1 MIISRGV
8 KNMSIFGLKDLG
20 TKIAITALCFSLIPL
35 IGLGVTMYSM
45 FASAYHSKVRANLIT
60 LAENKRQ
67 GIDLFLR
74 EQVSQLRTIAHSHSF
89 EDLASQEKLDT
100 ILATMQLGSRTFI
113 DLGLINE
120 EGMHVSY
127 SGPYNLSK
135 ANYKNE
141 EWFNQVMVRKIY
153 VSDVFEGFRG
163 FPHMIIAVMKQE
175 KGRVWILRATIDSDI
190 FDSLVR
196 WLQIGDGGDAYL
208 VNRVGE
214 LQTRP
219 RFGNKSK
226 EIYASFLGSPFSGAK
241 STEFESEKKKI
252 FVGGI
257 WLEQKDWLLV
267 IEEDMLGELQPL
279 FETQAA
285 TWVVVG
291 TGIAFIIIGTLM
303 ITRMIVVQQERSN
316 REQAQLNEELIQSS
330 KMAALGKLAAGV
342 AHEVNNPLA
351 VIREKAGWMR
361 DLLEEE
367 DVKASPNFKEF
378 EDAVDKIEQHVERAG
393 NVVHRM
399 LGFARRMEPVC
410 NDLYINDV
418 IRQTTAFLDNEIRFR
433 NIELVWNLDPDL
445 PTIQSDASQ
454 IQQVVLNLF
463 NNAIDAIDRNGHI
476 TVTTGFDPGLEQVVI
491 SLRDDGPGMEKEVQK
506 RIFDPFFTTKKVGEG
521 TGLGLSISYSIIN
534 KLGGSIRFESE
545 VGQGTEFIIHLP
557 VKHHDRKE

>member
-1 MIISRGV
+1 
-8 KNMSIFGLKDLG
+8 
-20 TKIAITALCFSLIPL
+20 
-35 IGLGVTMYSM
+35 MYSM

>member
-1 MIISRGV
+1 
-8 KNMSIFGLKDLG
+8 MSIFGLKDLG

-45 FASAYHSKVRANLIT
+45 FASAYQSKVRDNLVT

-74 EQVSQLRTIAHSHSF
+74 EQVSQLRTLAYSHSVD
-89 EDLASQEKLDT
+89 DLASQEKLDT
-100 ILATMQLGSRTFI
+100 ILTTMQLSSRTFI

-120 EGMHVSY
+120 DGVHVSY
-127 SGPYNLSK
+127 SGPYNLSE

-141 EWFNQVMVRKIY
+141 SWFHQVMVRKIY

-163 FPHMIIAVMKQE
+163 FPHMIIAVKKQE
-175 KGRVWILRATIDSDI
+175 KGKVWILRATIDSDI

-196 WLQIGDGGDAYL
+196 WLQLGDAGDAYL
-208 VNRVGE
+208 VNREGD

-226 EIYASFLGSPFSGAK
+226 EIYSSFLGTPFSGAK
-241 STEFESEKKKI
+241 ATEFESQNKKI

-267 IEEDMLGELQPL
+267 IEEDMRGELQPL
-279 FETQAA
+279 FETQTA
-285 TWVVVG
+285 TWALVG
-291 TGIAFIIIGTLM
+291 SGIAFIIIGTLM
-303 ITRMIVVQQERSN
+303 ITRMIVAQQERSN

-367 DVKASPNFKEF
+367 DVKASANFQEF

-410 NDLYINDV
+410 NDLYINDLLK
-418 IRQTTAFLDNEIRFR
+418 QTTAFLDNEIRFR
-433 NIELVWNLDPDL
+433 NIELVWNLAPDL

-454 IQQVVLNLF
+454 IQQVILNLF

-476 TVTTGFDPGLEQVVI
+476 KVTTGYEAESDMVSI
-491 SLRDDGPGMEKEVQK
+491 SLRDDGPGMDKEVQR

-534 KLGGSIRFESE
+534 KLGGTIRFESE

>member
-1 MIISRGV
+1 
-8 KNMSIFGLKDLG
+8 MSIFGLKDLG

-89 EDLASQEKLDT
+89 EDLASQEKLDN

-127 SGPYNLSK
+127 SGPYNLSQ

-163 FPHMIIAVMKQE
+163 FPHMIIAVKKQE

-241 STEFESEKKKI
+241 ATEFESQKRRI

-367 DVKASPNFKEF
+367 DVKASPNFMEF

-433 NIELVWNLDPDL
+433 NIELIWHLAPDL

-454 IQQVVLNLF
+454 IQQVILNLF
-463 NNAIDAIDRNGHI
+463 NNAIDAIGRNGHI
-476 TVTTGFDPGLEQVVI
+476 TVTTGFDPELEQVII

-545 VGQGTEFIIHLP
+545 VGQGTEFVIHLP

>member
-1 MIISRGV
+1 MT
-8 KNMSIFGLKDLG
+8 IFGLKDLG
-20 TKIAITALCFSLIPL
+20 TKIAITALGFSLIPL
-35 IGLGVTMYSM
+35 IALGVTMYSM
-45 FASAYHSKVRANLIT
+45 FASAYHSKVQGNLIT
-60 LAENKRQ
+60 LAENKRL
-67 GIDLFLR
+67 GIDHFLR
-74 EQVSQLRTIAHSHSF
+74 EQVSQLRTMAYSLSVD
-89 EDLASQEKLDT
+89 ELSSPEKLDQ
-100 ILATMQLGSRTFI
+100 ILSTMQLSSKTFI

-120 EGMHVSY
+120 DGVHVSY
-127 SGPYNLSK
+127 SGPYNLSQ
-135 ANYKNE
+135 ANYRHE
-141 EWFNQVMVRKIY
+141 DWFNQVMVKNIF

-163 FPHMIIAVMKQE
+163 FPHMIIAVKKQE
-175 KGRVWILRATIDSDI
+175 KGKVWILRATIDSDV

-196 WLQIGDGGDAYL
+196 WLQIGDLGDAYL
-208 VNRVGE
+208 VNRAGE

-226 EIYASFLGSPFSGAK
+226 DIYASFLGTPFAGAK
-241 STEFESEKKKI
+241 VAQYESDRKKI

-257 WLEQKDWLLV
+257 WLEQKNWLLV
-267 IEEDMLGELQPL
+267 IEEDMRGELQPL

-285 TWVVVG
+285 TWAVVG
-291 TGIAFIIIGTLM
+291 SGVAFIIIGTLM

-367 DVKASPNFKEF
+367 DVKASPNFQEF
-378 EDAVDKIEQHVERAG
+378 EDAVNKIEQHVERAG

-410 NDLYINDV
+410 NDIYVNDV
-418 IRQTTAFLDNEIRFR
+418 LKQTTAFLDNEIRFR
-433 NIELVWNLDPDL
+433 NIELIWRLNTDI

-454 IQQVVLNLF
+454 IQQVILNLF
-463 NNAIDAIDRNGHI
+463 NNAIDALDRNGHI
-476 TVTTGFDPGLEQVVI
+476 TVTTGYEPEHDMVSI
-491 SLRDDGPGMEKEVQK
+491 SIRDDGPGMDKEVQR

-521 TGLGLSISYSIIN
+521 TGLGLSISYSIIS

-545 VGQGTEFIIHLP
+545 VGQGTEFIILLP

>member
-1 MIISRGV
+1 
-8 KNMSIFGLKDLG
+8 MSIFGLKDLG

-74 EQVSQLRTIAHSHSF
+74 EQVAQLRTIAYSHSVD
-89 EDLASQEKLDT
+89 DLASQEKLDS
-100 ILATMQLGSRTFI
+100 ILTTMQLGSRTFI

-127 SGPYNLSK
+127 SGPYNLSQ

-141 EWFNQVMVRKIY
+141 DWFNQVMVRKIY

-163 FPHMIIAVMKQE
+163 FPHMIIAVKKQE

-208 VNRVGE
+208 VNRTGE

-226 EIYASFLGSPFSGAK
+226 DIYASFLGAPFSGAK
-241 STEFESEKKKI
+241 ATEFESQKKKI

-267 IEEDMLGELQPL
+267 IEEDMRGELQPL
-279 FETQAA
+279 FETQTA
-285 TWVVVG
+285 TWAVVG
-291 TGIAFIIIGTLM
+291 SGIAFIIIGTLM

-367 DVKASPNFKEF
+367 DVKSSPNFQEF
-378 EDAVDKIEQHVERAG
+378 EDAVNKIEQHVERAG
-393 NVVHRM
+393 AVVHRM

-418 IRQTTAFLDNEIRFR
+418 LKQTTAFLDNEIRFR
-433 NIELVWNLDPDL
+433 NIELIWNLETDL

-454 IQQVVLNLF
+454 IQQVILNLF

-476 TVTTGFDPGLEQVVI
+476 TVTTGYDAESDMVSI
-491 SLRDDGPGMEKEVQK
+491 SLRDDGPGMDKEVQR

-521 TGLGLSISYSIIN
+521 TGLGLSISYSIIS

-545 VGQGTEFIIHLP
+545 VGQGTEFVIHLP

>member
-1 MIISRGV
+1 
-8 KNMSIFGLKDLG
+8 MSIFGLKDLG

>member
-1 MIISRGV
+1 MDFLRGV
-8 KNMSIFGLKDLG
+8 KSMSIFGLKDLG

-45 FASAYHSKVRANLIT
+45 FASAYHSKVRANLVT

-74 EQVSQLRTIAHSHSF
+74 EQVAQLRTIAYSHSVD
-89 EDLASQEKLDT
+89 DLASQEKLDT
-100 ILATMQLGSRTFI
+100 ILTTMQLGSRTFI

-127 SGPYNLSK
+127 SGPYNLSQ

-141 EWFNQVMVRKIY
+141 EWFNQVMVRKIH

-163 FPHMIIAVMKQE
+163 FPHMIIAVKKQE

-208 VNRVGE
+208 VNREGE

-219 RFGNKSK
+219 RFGNKSRDV
-226 EIYASFLGSPFSGAK
+226 YASFLGTPFSGAK
-241 STEFESEKKKI
+241 ATVFESQKRKI

-257 WLEQKDWLLV
+257 WLEQKDWMLV
-267 IEEDMLGELQPL
+267 IEEDMRGELQPL

-285 TWVVVG
+285 TWAVVG
-291 TGIAFIIIGTLM
+291 SGIAFIIIGTLL
-303 ITRMIVVQQERSN
+303 ITRMIVAQQERSN

-367 DVKASPNFKEF
+367 DVKGSPNFQEF

-418 IRQTTAFLDNEIRFR
+418 LKQTTAFLDNEIRFR
-433 NIELVWNLDPDL
+433 NIELVWNLAPDL

-454 IQQVVLNLF
+454 IQQVILNLF

-476 TVTTGFDPGLEQVVI
+476 VVTTGFDPESEMVSI
-491 SLRDDGPGMEKEVQK
+491 SLRDDGPGMDKDVQK
-506 RIFDPFFTTKKVGEG
+506 RIFDPFFTTKESRRGDG
-521 TGLGLSISYSIIN
+521 SWSLHQLFDHQQI
-534 KLGGSIRFESE
+534 GGQHPI
-545 VGQGTEFIIHLP
+545 
-557 VKHHDRKE
+557 

>member
-1 MIISRGV
+1 
-8 KNMSIFGLKDLG
+8 MSIFGLKDLG

-45 FASAYHSKVRANLIT
+45 FASAYQSKVRDNLVT

-74 EQVSQLRTIAHSHSF
+74 EQVSQLRTLAYSHSVD
-89 EDLASQEKLDT
+89 DLASQEKLDT
-100 ILATMQLGSRTFI
+100 ILTTMQLSSRTFI

-120 EGMHVSY
+120 DGVHVSY
-127 SGPYNLSK
+127 SGPYNLSE

-141 EWFNQVMVRKIY
+141 SWFHQVMVRKIY

-163 FPHMIIAVMKQE
+163 FPHMIIAVKKQE
-175 KGRVWILRATIDSDI
+175 KGKVWILRATIDSDI

-196 WLQIGDGGDAYL
+196 WLQLGDAGDAYL
-208 VNRVGE
+208 VNREGE

-226 EIYASFLGSPFSGAK
+226 EIYASFLGAPFSGAK
-241 STEFESEKKKI
+241 ATEFESQNKKI

-267 IEEDMLGELQPL
+267 IEEDMRGELQPL
-279 FETQAA
+279 FETQTA
-285 TWVVVG
+285 TWALVG
-291 TGIAFIIIGTLM
+291 SGIAFIIIGTLM
-303 ITRMIVVQQERSN
+303 ITRMIVAQQERSN

-367 DVKASPNFKEF
+367 DVKASANFQEF

-410 NDLYINDV
+410 NDLYINDLLK
-418 IRQTTAFLDNEIRFR
+418 QTTAFLDNEIRFR
-433 NIELVWNLDPDL
+433 NIELVWNLAPDL

-454 IQQVVLNLF
+454 IQQVILNLF

-476 TVTTGFDPGLEQVVI
+476 KVTTGYEAESDMVSI
-491 SLRDDGPGMEKEVQK
+491 SLRDDGPGMDKEVQR

-534 KLGGSIRFESE
+534 KLGGTIRFESE

>member
-1 MIISRGV
+1 MRGV
-8 KNMSIFGLKDLG
+8 RTMSIFGLKDLG

-45 FASAYHSKVRANLIT
+45 FASAYHTKVRANLIT

-74 EQVSQLRTIAHSHSF
+74 EQVAQLRTVAYSHSVD
-89 EDLASQEKLDT
+89 ELASQDKLDS
-100 ILATMQLGSRTFI
+100 ILTTMQLGSRTFI
-113 DLGLINE
+113 DVGLINE
-120 EGMHVSY
+120 EGLHVSY
-127 SGPYNLSK
+127 SGPYNLYQ

-141 EWFNQVMVRKIY
+141 DWFNQVMVRKIY

-163 FPHMIIAVMKQE
+163 FPHMVIAIKKQE

-196 WLQIGDGGDAYL
+196 WLQIGDSGDAYL
-208 VNRVGE
+208 VNRAGE

-226 EIYASFLGSPFSGAK
+226 DVYASFLGSPFSGAR
-241 STEFESEKKKI
+241 TAEFESQKRKI

-267 IEEDMLGELQPL
+267 IEEDMRGELQPL

-285 TWVVVG
+285 TWAVVG
-291 TGIAFIIIGTLM
+291 SGIAFIIIGTLL
-303 ITRMIVVQQERSN
+303 ITRMIVAQQDRSN

-367 DVKASPNFKEF
+367 DVGKSPNFQEF

-410 NDLYINDV
+410 NDLYVND
-418 IRQTTAFLDNEIRFR
+418 ILKQTTAFLDNEIRFR
-433 NIELVWNLDPDL
+433 NIELVWNLASDL
-445 PTIQSDASQ
+445 PTIQSDAAQ
-454 IQQVVLNLF
+454 IQQVILNLF

-476 TVTTGFDPGLEQVVI
+476 TVTTGYDAAMEMVSI
-491 SLRDDGPGMEKEVQK
+491 SLRDDGPGMDKDVQK

-545 VGQGTEFIIHLP
+545 EGQGTEFVIHLP

>member
-1 MIISRGV
+1 
-8 KNMSIFGLKDLG
+8 MSIFGLKDLG
-20 TKIAITALCFSLIPL
+20 TKIAITALGFSLIPL
-35 IGLGVTMYSM
+35 IALGVTMYSM
-45 FASAYHSKVRANLIT
+45 FASAYHAKVQGNLIT
-60 LAENKRQ
+60 LAENKRL
-67 GIDLFLR
+67 GIDHFLR
-74 EQVSQLRTIAHSHSF
+74 EQVSQLRTMAYSLSVD
-89 EDLASQEKLDT
+89 ELSSPEKLDQ
-100 ILATMQLGSRTFI
+100 ILSTMQLSSKTFI

-120 EGMHVSY
+120 DGVHVSY
-127 SGPYNLSK
+127 SGPYNLSQ
-135 ANYKNE
+135 ANYRHE
-141 EWFNQVMVRKIY
+141 DWFNQVMVKNIF

-163 FPHMIIAVMKQE
+163 FPHMIIAVKKQE
-175 KGRVWILRATIDSDI
+175 KGKVWILRATIDSDV

-196 WLQIGDGGDAYL
+196 WLQIGDLGDAYL
-208 VNRVGE
+208 VNRAGE

-226 EIYASFLGSPFSGAK
+226 DIYASFLGTPFAGAK
-241 STEFESEKKKI
+241 VAQYESDRKKI

-257 WLEQKDWLLV
+257 WLEQKNWLLV
-267 IEEDMLGELQPL
+267 IEEDMRGELQPL

-285 TWVVVG
+285 TWAVVG
-291 TGIAFIIIGTLM
+291 SGVAFIIIGTLM

-367 DVKASPNFKEF
+367 DVKASPNFQEF
-378 EDAVDKIEQHVERAG
+378 EDAVNKIEQHVERAG

-410 NDLYINDV
+410 NDIYVNDV
-418 IRQTTAFLDNEIRFR
+418 LKQTTAFLDNEIRFR
-433 NIELVWNLDPDL
+433 NIELIWRLNPDI

-454 IQQVVLNLF
+454 IQQVILNLF
-463 NNAIDAIDRNGHI
+463 NNAIDALDRNGHI
-476 TVTTGFDPGLEQVVI
+476 TVTTGYEPEHDMVSI
-491 SLRDDGPGMEKEVQK
+491 SIRDDGPGMDKEVQR

-521 TGLGLSISYSIIN
+521 TGLGLSISYSIIS

-545 VGQGTEFIIHLP
+545 VGQGTEFIILLP

>member
-1 MIISRGV
+1 
-8 KNMSIFGLKDLG
+8 MSIFGRKDLG

-45 FASAYHSKVRANLIT
+45 FASAYHTKVRANLIT

-74 EQVSQLRTIAHSHSF
+74 EQVAQLRTIAYSHSV
-89 EDLASQEKLDT
+89 EDLASQDKLDS
-100 ILATMQLGSRTFI
+100 ILTTMQLGSRTFI
-113 DLGLINE
+113 DVGLINE
-120 EGMHVSY
+120 EGVHVSY
-127 SGPYNLSK
+127 SGPYNLYQ

-141 EWFNQVMVRKIY
+141 DWFDQVMVRKIY

-163 FPHMIIAVMKQE
+163 FPHMVIAIKKQE

-196 WLQIGDGGDAYL
+196 WLQIGDSGDAYL
-208 VNRVGE
+208 VNRAGD

-226 EIYASFLGSPFSGAK
+226 DVYASFLGSPFSGAR
-241 STEFESEKKKI
+241 TAEFESQKRKI

-267 IEEDMLGELQPL
+267 IEEDMRGELQPL

-285 TWVVVG
+285 TWAVVG
-291 TGIAFIIIGTLM
+291 SGIAFIIIGTLL
-303 ITRMIVVQQERSN
+303 ITRMIVAQQDRSN

-367 DVKASPNFKEF
+367 DVRQSPNFQEF

-410 NDLYINDV
+410 NDLYVND
-418 IRQTTAFLDNEIRFR
+418 ILKQTTAFLDNEIRFR
-433 NIELVWNLDPDL
+433 NIELIWDLAADL
-445 PTIQSDASQ
+445 PTIQSDAAQ
-454 IQQVVLNLF
+454 IQQVILNLF

-476 TVTTGFDPGLEQVVI
+476 TVTTGYDADTEMVSIG
-491 SLRDDGPGMEKEVQK
+491 LRDDGPGMDKDVQK

-534 KLGGSIRFESE
+534 KLGVASVLRAKKGR
-545 VGQGTEFIIHLP
+545 VRNL
-557 VKHHDRKE
+557 

>member
-1 MIISRGV
+1 
-8 KNMSIFGLKDLG
+8 MSIFGLKDLG

-208 VNRVGE
+208 VNRAGE

-316 REQAQLNEELIQSS
+316 RDQAQLNEELIQSS

>member
-1 MIISRGV
+1 
-8 KNMSIFGLKDLG
+8 MSIFRLKDLG
-20 TKIAITALCFSLIPL
+20 TKIAGMALGFSLIPL
-35 IGLGVTMYSM
+35 ITLGVTMYSM
-45 FASAYHSKVRANLIT
+45 FASTYHSKVRANIIT

-74 EQVSQLRTIAHSHSF
+74 EQVSQLRTMAYSNTV
-89 EDLASQEKLDT
+89 EDLSSPGKLDS
-100 ILATMQLGSRTFI
+100 ILATMQLSSKTFI

-120 EGMHVSY
+120 EGRHVSY
-127 SGPYNLSK
+127 AGPYNLAE

-141 EWFNQVMVRKIY
+141 DWFHQVMVRKIY

-163 FPHMIIAVMKQE
+163 FPHMIIAVKIQD

-196 WLQIGDGGDAYL
+196 WLQLGDKGDAYL
-208 VNRVGE
+208 VNRSGA

-219 RFGNKSK
+219 RFGNKS
-226 EIYASFLGSPFSGAK
+226 EDIYSSFLGTPFSGAK
-241 STEFESEKKKI
+241 VQEHESDRKKI

-257 WLEQKDWLLV
+257 WLQEKDWLLV
-267 IEEDMLGELQPL
+267 IEEDRQGELAPL
-279 FETQAA
+279 FKTQAA
-285 TWVVVG
+285 TWAVVG
-291 TGIAFIIIGTLM
+291 SGIAFIIIGTLM
-303 ITRMIVVQQERSN
+303 LTRMIVVQQERME

-361 DLLEEE
+361 DLLDEE
-367 DVKASPNFKEF
+367 DVKSSPNFQEF
-378 EDAVDKIEQHVERAG
+378 VDAVDKIEQHVERAG

-410 NDLYINDV
+410 NDVYINDLLK
-418 IRQTTAFLDNEIRFR
+418 QTATFLDNEVRFR
-433 NIELVWNLDPDL
+433 NIALNWDLRKDL
-445 PTIQSDASQ
+445 PAIQSDASQ
-454 IQQVVLNLF
+454 LQQVILNLI
-463 NNAIDAIDRNGHI
+463 NNAIDALDKKGNIFISTN
-476 TVTTGFDPGLEQVVI
+476 FDSQADMVEVRI
-491 SLRDDGPGMEKEVQK
+491 RDDGPGMDKEVQ
-506 RIFDPFFTTKKVGEG
+506 RRVFDPFFTTKKVGEG

-545 VGQGTEFIIHLP
+545 LGKGTEFIILLP
-557 VKHHDRKE
+557 VKHHD

>member
-1 MIISRGV
+1 
-8 KNMSIFGLKDLG
+8 MSLFGYKDLG
-20 TKIAITALCFSLIPL
+20 AKIAITALSFSLVPL
-35 IGLGVTMYSM
+35 LALGVTMYSM
-45 FASAYHSKVRANLIT
+45 FASAYHSKVRANLVT

-74 EQVSQLRTIAHSHSF
+74 EQVSQLRTLAYSHSID
-89 EDLASQEKLDT
+89 DLSSVDKLDS
-100 ILATMQLGSRTFI
+100 ILATMQLSSRTFI
-113 DLGLINE
+113 DLGLIDD
-120 EGMHVSY
+120 EGRHVSY
-127 SGPYNLSK
+127 SGPYNLSE

-141 EWFNQVMVRKIY
+141 DWFHQVMVRKIY

-163 FPHMIIAVMKQE
+163 FPHMIIAVKKQE

-196 WLQIGDGGDAYL
+196 WLQIGDKGDAYL
-208 VNRVGE
+208 VNRAGE

-226 EIYASFLGSPFSGAK
+226 EIYSALLDATFSGAK
-241 STEFESEKKKI
+241 ATEFESENKKI

-267 IEEDMLGELQPL
+267 IEEDMRGELQPL

-285 TWVVVG
+285 TWAVVG
-291 TGIAFIIIGTLM
+291 SGVAFIIIGTLL

-316 REQAQLNEELIQSS
+316 REQAKLNEELIQSS

-367 DVKASPNFKEF
+367 DVKASPNFQEF
-378 EDAVDKIEQHVERAG
+378 EDAVNKIEQHVERAG

-410 NDLYINDV
+410 NDIYVNDV
-418 IRQTTAFLDNEIRFR
+418 LKQTTAFLDNEIRFR
-433 NIELVWNLDPDL
+433 NIELIWNLATDL
-445 PTIQSDASQ
+445 PSIQSDASQ
-454 IQQVVLNLF
+454 IQQVILNLF
-463 NNAIDAIDRNGHI
+463 NNAIDAIDRSGHI
-476 TVTTGFDPGLEQVVI
+476 TVSTGFEAASDMVSI
-491 SLRDDGPGMEKEVQK
+491 SIRDDGPGMDKEVQK

-521 TGLGLSISYSIIN
+521 TGLGLSISYSIIS

-545 VGQGTEFIIHLP
+545 AGQGTEFTILLP